1 MEMRRRCGGLNCE
14 TCFAEDRPVMDNR
27 GRKAAEPALGWL
39 YDNYH
44 KLFIVTAILI
54 LICMS
59 ALLWQCHK

>member
-1 MEMRRRCGGLNCE
+1 
-14 TCFAEDRPVMDNR
+14 MDNR

-44 KLFIVTAILI
+44 KLFTVTAILI